1 MASSYSARAPA
12 YQWLVLAL
20 FIGICLGVG
29 AVGGVVTSGSVQSWY
44 PQLRKPNWTP
54 PNWLFGPVWT
64 TLYILMAAAA
74 WLVWRERK
82 TIRGTKPLMAFWV
95 QLGLNLLWS
104 VLFFGLRSPGAAFAE
119 VLLLCLAVGVTLVLF
134 WRVNRVSGLLLVPY
148 AMWLGFASVLNGVV
162 WWLNW

>member
-1 MASSYSARAPA
+1 
-12 YQWLVLAL
+12 
-20 FIGICLGVG
+20 
-29 AVGGVVTSGSVQSWY
+29 
-44 PQLRKPNWTP
+44 
-54 PNWLFGPVWT
+54 
-64 TLYILMAAAA
+64 MAAAA

-82 TIRGTKPLMAFWV
+82 TIRVTKTLMAFWV